1 MQHENRLFPVRVS
14 LLRQN
19 FSSFKIDNLIIL
31 DMNNIRYLTGFTGSE
46 GVLLISKNKVILLV
60 DGRYTAQA
68 KIETINAKVIE
79 YKDKI
84 EGIGQVINDFG
95 LKNIGFEAGLISVQM
110 YNKLS
115 EKFPKEIFRPLG
127 DELKLLRVF
136 KDESEISLMR
146 EAADISSSAINSLVS
161 DIRSGCTEKE
171 LALQLEIK
179 ARRAGA
185 DQLAFEAIIASG
197 ENSALPHAK
206 PSGRKIRKGDFIVI
220 DFGVKYKG
228 YCSDETCTFAFGKL
242 TAEQKNAYQIVKDA
256 HDRAIDTVRANIP
269 ASEIDRCVRR
279 IFGERYEH
287 YFSHGTGHGVG
298 LEVHEAP
305 RLAPNSPDVLEAQMV
320 VTIEPGLYIP
330 GRWGIRIEDMVLVK
344 ENSCEK
350 LSKMDKELIII
361 E

>member
-1 MQHENRLFPVRVS
+1 MQHENRPFPVRIS
-14 LLRQN
+14 FLRQN
-19 FSSFKIDNLIIL
+19 FSSYKIDNLIIF

-46 GVLLISKNKVILLV
+46 GVLLISNNKVILLV

-68 KIETINAKVIE
+68 QIEIINAEVIE

-84 EGIGQVINDFG
+84 EGIGQVINDFA
-95 LKNIGFEAGLISVQM
+95 LKNIGFEAALISLQM
-110 YNKLS
+110 YNKLLV
-115 EKFPKEIFRPLG
+115 KFSKDIFRPLG
-127 DELKLLRVF
+127 DELKMLRAF
-136 KDESEISLMR
+136 KDESEIYLMR
-146 EAADISSSAINSLVS
+146 EAADIASSAIKSLAS
-161 DIRSGCTEKE
+161 DIKSGCTEKE
-171 LALQLEIK
+171 LAWQLEIK
-179 ARRAGA
+179 ARQAGA

-197 ENSALPHAK
+197 ENSALPHAR
-206 PSGRKIRKGDFIVI
+206 PSGRKIRKGDFLVI

-228 YCSDETCTFAFGKL
+228 YCSDETCTFAFGEL

-256 HDRAIDTVRANIP
+256 HDRAIDAVRANVP
-269 ASEIDRCVRR
+269 ASKIDCCVRK

-287 YFSHGTGHGVG
+287 YFPHGTGHGVG

-305 RLAPNSPDVLEAQMV
+305 RLAPNSLDILGAQMV